1 MMHKVLAI
9 NKWELIFYIYVYR
22 YVVIDKLQ
30 LLISMNVKNSE

>member
-9 NKWELIFYIYVYR
+9 NKWELIFYVYR